1 MFINMLCWIA
11 VGLVVGFA
19 ASKVFKQHGDDP
31 MLGILLAAGGAAV
44 GGFVFGMFSEKGIGE
59 FNFASL
65 WVAIVGAVA
74 ALAAW
79 YSIRTYSR
87 A

>member
-1 MFINMLCWIA
+1 MFINLICWIA

-19 ASKVFKQHGDDP
+19 GSKLFNQGGDDP

-44 GGFVFGMFSEKGIGE
+44 AGFAFGMFSSTGISQ
-59 FNFASL
+59 FNMASL
-65 WVAIVGAVA
+65 WVAVVGAVG

-79 YSIRTYSR
+79 YSIRKYSR

>member
-1 MFINMLCWIA
+1 MFINLLCWIA
-11 VGLVVGFA
+11 AGLVVGFA

-44 GGFVFGMFSEKGIGE
+44 GGVIFTMLSDGGLSE
-59 FNFASL
+59 FNFGGIWLAL
-65 WVAIVGAVA
+65 VGAVA